1 MSLDIEL
8 YTIEET
14 PLDGFIPRI
23 RAIADELSELKDESV
38 EADSAFWNLTTVADE
53 LERRKKVRHWE
64 RNFPWGECWWKHC
77 KCRELVI
84 RPDENGIDKAAQMIP
99 HLTDAV
105 SHIAALGDKADAN
118 QMRMLGFMIDY
129 LGACQQFP
137 DASVYS
143 CR

>member
-23 RAIADELSELKDESV
+23 RAIADELFALRYESCD
-38 EADSAFWNLTTVADE
+38 ADSSYEKLANVADE
-53 LERRKKVRHWE
+53 LERRKKIVHWE
-64 RNFPWGECWWKHC
+64 RNFPWGEKWWQHC

-99 HLTDAV
+99 HLTEAV
-105 SHIAALGDKADAN
+105 SHIAALGDKADAD

-129 LGACQQFP
+129 LGACRQSP
-137 DASVYS
+137 DAYIHAS
-143 CR
+143 R